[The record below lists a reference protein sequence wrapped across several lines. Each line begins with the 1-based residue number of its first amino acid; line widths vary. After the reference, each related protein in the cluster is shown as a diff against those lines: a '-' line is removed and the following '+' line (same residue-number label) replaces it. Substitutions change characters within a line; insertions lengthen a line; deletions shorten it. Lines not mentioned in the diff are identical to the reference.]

1 MPNISTSNTNSIYK
15 YNAQIM
21 ITFPGDDSPTIIE
34 NIRFKYII
42 TDYNYDQF
50 NFPLIYCYVNLTIEQ
65 QEKFVQFQKTGTLVF
80 TLQKYIENSD
90 MPGLKI
96 DVINKDFVYFIS
108 GDTGKNK
115 ERVINEDK
123 SSDLGEDTVIGLI
136 SLDHINKL
144 KRVINGVI
152 TNGTM
157 SSTVYNV
164 LQGHTLLI
172 EPFTNNVSIS
182 NLPLP
187 PLNSITKMIKYL
199 NNYKAFY
206 NTPYRFFMDFD
217 LTYLISSSGK
227 GFKLRGEKCNDF
239 KFTIRHD
246 YEEKNMEGMHYD
258 AVNNMYLIDCSGTY
272 SILNDTTDSSK
283 SFSSIGGV
291 GASGTMNQES
301 TGLLSSDSP
310 VKSKVNMI
318 RVPNNNTELIKN
330 MSVEAANNAVTIT
343 IAKNKIDTSI
353 ITPNKHFTIDPS
365 EVYDAKYIGDYLLSR
380 KRELYLQ
387 EGEGMAM
394 STILFMKKVSG

>member
-15 YNAQIM
+15 YSAQIVT
-21 ITFPGDDSPTIIE
+21 TFPGDDSPTTID
-34 NIRFKYII
+34 NIRFKYIVA
-42 TDYNYDQF
+42 DYNYDRF

-65 QEKFVQFQKTGTLVF
+65 QEKFVQYQKTGTLVF

-96 DVINKDFVYFIS
+96 DVIHKDFIYFIS

-115 ERVINEDK
+115 ERVIDENK
-123 SSDLGEDTVIGLI
+123 STDLGDDTVIGLI

-144 KRVINGVI
+144 KRVVNGVVS
-152 TNGTM
+152 NGTM
-157 SSTVYNV
+157 SSIIYNV
-164 LQGHTLLI
+164 LQGHTILM
-172 EPFTNNVSIS
+172 EPITNNINIS

-199 NNYKAFY
+199 NNYKALY
-206 NTPYRFFMDFD
+206 NTPYRFFMEFD
-217 LTYLISSSGK
+217 ITYLNSSSGK
-227 GFKLRGEKCNDF
+227 GFKLRGERCNDF
-239 KFTIRHD
+239 KISIRHD
-246 YEEKNMEGMHYD
+246 YEERNMEGMYYD
-258 AVNNMYLIDCSGTY
+258 ATNNMYMVECSGTY

-291 GASGTMNQES
+291 GASGDMSQES

-310 VKSKVNMI
+310 IKSKVNMI

-343 IAKNKIDTSI
+343 IAKNKIDSSI

-365 EVYDAKYIGDYLLSR
+365 EVYDTKYTGDYLLSR